1 VPCALSW
8 EQYAE
13 PGIMRTCPLEAVAL
27 PLCG

>member
-1 VPCALSW
+1 LSW